1 MLAKNPTNNAVNTPA
16 LRITRVIV
24 GVQISRSSL
33 ANSRAV
39 VSTGSVTKPLKYA
52 APRVVVVSSPPSASS
67 LDARATPTRTVVVA
81 LERVHLERAAHR
93 VTVARASVMV

>member
-16 LRITRVIV
+16 LRITRLIV

-39 VSTGSVTKPLKYA
+39 VSTGSVPNPLEYP
-52 APRVVVVSSPPSASS
+52 APRVVVVASPSSASS
-67 LDARATPTRTVVVA
+67 LDARATPTRLLVVA
-81 LERVHLERAAHR
+81 LERVHLERATHR
-93 VTVARASVMV
+93 VTLARASVMM